1 MDRLLVTLMDG
12 WLDAFQM
19 DQPFDS
25 PRGQRTAVWLFC
37 VDDSFGRCGWLV
49 GWLVLIDARVARVR

>member
-1 MDRLLVTLMDG
+1 MDRLRVTLMDG
-12 WLDAFQM
+12 RLDGFQM

-25 PRGQRTAVWLFC
+25 PRGQRTGVWLFC

-49 GWLVLIDARVARVR
+49 GVD